1 MAVRQVGTES
11 WDKEELAY
19 NEDQCDGSH
28 TEQVFYCRVMA
39 YHQMAGNGVE
49 QHFQTAA
56 GAVLGQHLD
65 ELNADHDVK
74 APLQKNADLHFVA
87 VKQQAGHPLD
97 ERHSAQQQADEHK
110 AGEQNFQQ
118 TGGLNDAIAQ
128 LGAPAAFHMRGG
140 IVHIEPS
147 FAKKVSTFMCN
158 IVTEMQKAVNCWKIR
173 RYCSLQWW
181 VPPLHNRIF

>member
-1 MAVRQVGTES
+1 MAVRQVGTKGRH
-11 WDKEELAY
+11 KEELAH
-19 NEDQCDGSH
+19 NEDQGDGSYA
-28 TEQVFYCRVMA
+28 EQVFYCRVMA
-39 YHQMAGNGVE
+39 HYQMTGNGVE

-56 GAVLGQHLD
+56 GAVLGQHFD
-65 ELNADHDVK
+65 ELDADHDVK

-97 ERHSAQQQADEHK
+97 ERHSAEQQADEHK

-118 TGGLNDAIAQ
+118 TGRLNDAVAQ
-128 LGAPAAFHMRGG
+128 LGAPAAFHMGGG

-158 IVTEMQKAVNCWKIR
+158 IVTEMQKAVNC
-173 RYCSLQWW
+173 
-181 VPPLHNRIF
+181 